1 MKTKVFWRSKRFWQI
16 LGVNGIVI
24 ICLFVLLTISS
35 QKLLNGYAETNY
47 KNMMNAST
55 QRLNSQVTNM
65 VHELNYIGENIQQ
78 YNEVNETMEL
88 DLVRYLKDITTF
100 SSLIDGGTVIH
111 TDGTLIAHYPENMT
125 LGNMQANVFSN
136 EEEISF
142 TQLTNSDGNK
152 LVQVTIPIFKDA
164 EVYRNFKLI
173 IDVTRNSLLRTLFST
188 LEFSKNN
195 YIAVYDTD
203 GKPVFENNKIDR
215 EFSISSFQINQ
226 QMLKDM
232 TPGFKQV
239 YYQANQEYKSY
250 FVSQQTIRA
259 LDWSVLMAIPEEEIN
274 SASKELNKV
283 LIPVFLILSVSLI
296 ILITIM
302 MHRNLQPINRLFHAV
317 EKVNEGDYTHRIE
330 QVDPT
335 SDIGSISVKFNVMLQ
350 ELERYRTD
358 VKQKTI
364 ELQQQKNFLNRI
376 INFNPSAIYTMNWN
390 GEFTLINKQFAALY
404 GLIPDDILGKKE
416 IDFNPKADEAWHYL
430 KVNRAIMMTNKAQE
444 MEDYLIDH
452 NGDKKWF
459 HIGKVPIMGDTS
471 EQLQLLCV
479 ATDITEIKKQ
489 EEITK
494 YQAFHD
500 ELTGLPNRKLFS
512 QTIEREISYAQE
524 HNKIGALFF
533 LDLDRFKYINDTFG
547 HDAGDALL
555 KMVGQRLKSIIKE
568 KDRVF
573 RFGGDEFTIL
583 IPQIKDKQSAADIA
597 KEILSVLTKPYQFNE
612 HKFIITASIG
622 ISIFPNDSVSVDS
635 LTKYADTAMYQSKL
649 QGKNTFRFYT
659 EDMENEVAEKL
670 RLEIDLYQANER
682 NELFMHYQPIINTK
696 SGRMTGVEALLRWEH
711 KQLGL
716 IPPAEFIPIAEETGL
731 INEIGACALRIACTQ
746 MNKWNTDLDKPLLL
760 SVNLSPV
767 QLQDQEIVAKIS
779 KVLIETDFD
788 PKLLTLE
795 ITESTIMKN
804 KNKVICLINQLRKLG
819 CRIAIDDF
827 GTGYSSLNVI
837 EHLPADTLKIDR
849 SFIQNLL
856 VDDKEDAVLAAV
868 FEMAKKL
875 GLVVIAEGIET
886 VEQLEYVKRKK
897 CDYVQGFLF
906 SQPLAAD
913 QIDTFR
919 KDNQ

>member
-16 LGVNGIVI
+16 LGLNGLVIVG
-24 ICLFVLLTISS
+24 LFVLLTVSS

-47 KNMMNAST
+47 KNMMNGST

-65 VHELNYIGENIQQ
+65 VHELNYIGENIQRDSEA
-78 YNEVNETMEL
+78 NVITEN
-88 DLVRYLKDITTF
+88 DLVRYLKEITTF
-100 SSLIDGGTVIH
+100 ASLIDGGTVIH
-111 TDGTLIAHYPENMT
+111 TDGTVLAHYPERLT
-125 LGNMQANVFSN
+125 LGKTQANTFSN
-136 EEEISF
+136 QEEISF
-142 TQLTNSDGNK
+142 KQLTNSDGNK
-152 LVQVTIPIFKDA
+152 LFQVTIPIFKDA

-173 IDVTRNSLLRTLFST
+173 IDVDRNPLFRTLFST
-188 LEFSKNN
+188 LEFSENN
-195 YIAVYDTD
+195 YIAIYDTD
-203 GKPVFENNKIDR
+203 GKPVFENNRIDS
-215 EFSISSFQINQ
+215 ESFISSFQINQ
-226 QMLKDM
+226 QMLTDM
-232 TPGFKQV
+232 SPGFKQV
-239 YYQANQEYKSY
+239 YYQANQEDKSY
-250 FVSQQTIRA
+250 FVSQQTINA

-274 SASKELNKV
+274 IASQELNKV
-283 LIPVFLILSVSLI
+283 LIPVFIILSVSLI

-302 MHRNLQPINRLFHAV
+302 MHRNLQPINRLYHAV
-317 EKVNEGDYTHRIE
+317 EKVNKGDYAHRIE

-335 SDIGSISVKFNVMLQ
+335 SDIGSISAKFNLMLQ
-350 ELERYRTD
+350 DLERYRID

-364 ELQQQKNFLNRI
+364 ELHQQKNFLNRI
-376 INFNPSAIYTMNWN
+376 INFNPSAIYTMNWE
-390 GEFTLINKQFAALY
+390 GEFTLINKQFASLY

-416 IDFNPKADEAWHYL
+416 QDFNPKADEAWHYL
-430 KVNRAIMMTNKAQE
+430 KINRAIMMTNEAQE
-444 MEDYLIDH
+444 MEDFLIDA
-452 NGDKKWF
+452 NGNKKWF
-459 HIGKVPIMGDTS
+459 HVGKVPIMGDTGG
-471 EQLQLLCV
+471 QLQLLCV
-479 ATDITEIKKQ
+479 ATEITEIKQQ
-489 EEITK
+489 EELIK

-500 ELTGLPNRKLFS
+500 ELTGLPNRKLFIE
-512 QTIEREISYAQE
+512 TIEREISYAQE
-524 HNKIGALFF
+524 HDTKVALFF

-555 KMVGQRLKSIIKE
+555 KMVSQRLQSILIE
-568 KDRVF
+568 KDMVF

-583 IPQIKDKQSAADIA
+583 VPQLNDKQKAADIA
-597 KEILSVLTKPYQFNE
+597 KEILSILTKPYNFKE

-622 ISIFPNDSVSVDS
+622 ISIYPNDATNVDS
-635 LTKYADTAMYQSKL
+635 LTKYADTAMYQSKQ

-696 SGRMTGVEALLRWEH
+696 SGKMTGVEALIRWEH

-731 INEIGACALRIACTQ
+731 INEIGACALRIACMQ
-746 MNKWNTDLDKPLLL
+746 MKESNDKLEKPLFL

-767 QLQDQEIVAKIS
+767 QLEDQEIVAKIS
-779 KVLIETDFD
+779 KILEETNFD
-788 PKLLTLE
+788 PKLLMLE

-804 KNKVICLINQLRKLG
+804 KNKVIYLIKQLRMLG
-819 CRIAIDDF
+819 CKIAIDDF
-827 GTGYSSLNVI
+827 GTGYSSLHVI
-837 EHLPADTLKIDR
+837 KHLPIDILKIER

-875 GLVVIAEGIET
+875 DLVVIAEGIET
-886 VEQLEYVKRKK
+886 EEQLEYVKQKQ

-913 QIDTFR
+913 HIDIFR

>member
-1 MKTKVFWRSKRFWQI
+1 MKTKMFWRSKRFWQI
-16 LGVNGIVI
+16 LGLNGLVI
-24 ICLFVLLTISS
+24 IGLFILLTVSS
-35 QKLLNGYAETNY
+35 QKLLNSYAETNY
-47 KNMMNAST
+47 ENMMNAST

-65 VHELNYIGENIQQ
+65 IQEIHYIGENIQRS
-78 YNEVNETMEL
+78 NGANTIIEK
-88 DLVRYLKDITTF
+88 DLVRYLKEVTTF
-100 SSLIDGGTVIH
+100 ASLIDGGTVIQK
-111 TDGTLIAHYPENMT
+111 DGRLLAYYPERLP
-125 LGNMQANVFSN
+125 LGKTEATTFSN

-142 TQLTNSDGNK
+142 KQLTNSNDNK
-152 LVQVTIPIFKDA
+152 LFQITIPIFKDA

-173 IDVTRNSLLRTLFST
+173 IDVDRNQLFQTLFST

-195 YIAVYDTD
+195 YIAVYDTE
-203 GKPVFENNKIDR
+203 GKPVFENNKLDS

-226 QMLKDM
+226 EMLTDM
-232 TPGFKQV
+232 SPGFKQV
-239 YYQANQEYKSY
+239 YYQVNQEDKSY
-250 FVSQQTIRA
+250 FVSQQTING
-259 LDWSVLMAIPEEEIN
+259 LDWSVLMAVPEEEIN
-274 SASKELNKV
+274 IASQELHEV
-283 LIPVFLILSVSLI
+283 LIPVFLILSVTLI
-296 ILITIM
+296 VIITIM

-317 EKVNEGDYTHRIE
+317 EKVNEGDYAHRIE
-330 QVDPT
+330 QVDST
-335 SDIGSISVKFNVMLQ
+335 SDIGSISAKFNLMLQ
-350 ELERYRTD
+350 DLERYRLD
-358 VKQKTI
+358 IKLKTI
-364 ELQQQKNFLNRI
+364 ELQQQKNFLDRI
-376 INFNPSAIYTMNWN
+376 INFNPSAIYTMNWE
-390 GEFTLINKQFAALY
+390 GEFTLINKEFALLY
-404 GLIPDDILGKKE
+404 GLTPEDILGKKE
-416 IDFNPKADEAWHYL
+416 KDFNPKADEAWHYL
-430 KVNRAIMMTNKAQE
+430 KVNREIMMTNEAKE
-444 MEDYLIDH
+444 IEDYLIDG
-452 NGDKKWF
+452 NGNKRWF
-459 HIGKVPIMGDTS
+459 HIGKVPIMGDTGG
-471 EQLQLLCV
+471 QLQLLCV
-479 ATDITEIKKQ
+479 ATEITELKKQ
-489 EEITK
+489 EELIK

-512 QTIEREISYAQE
+512 ETIEREISYAQE
-524 HNKIGALFF
+524 DDTNGALFF

-555 KMVGQRLKSIIKE
+555 KMVGERLQSILE
-568 KDRVF
+568 DKDMVF

-583 IPQIKDKQSAADIA
+583 VPQLNDKQNAADIA
-597 KEILSVLTKPYQFNE
+597 KEILAILTKPYQFNE

-622 ISIFPNDSVSVDS
+622 ISIYPNDASNIDA
-635 LTKYADTAMYQSKL
+635 LTKYADTAMYHSKQ

-731 INEIGACALRIACTQ
+731 INEIGTCALHIACIQ
-746 MNKWNTDLDKPLLL
+746 MNKWNAELDIKLLL

-767 QLQDQEIVAKIS
+767 QLQDQEIVTKIS
-779 KVLIETDFD
+779 NVLEETNFD

-795 ITESTIMKN
+795 ITESTIMRN
-804 KNKVICLINQLRKLG
+804 KNKVIRIIKQLRKLG

-837 EHLPADTLKIDR
+837 KHLPIDTLKIDR

-856 VDDKEDAVLAAV
+856 IDDIEDAVLAAV

-875 GLVVIAEGIET
+875 ELVVIAEGIET
-886 VEQLEYVKRKK
+886 EEQLEYVKRKQ

-906 SQPLAAD
+906 SQPLAAE
-913 QIDTFR
+913 QLGVFS